1 MKLKLWSDTWFIWNA
16 IHQKELSFRKQQ
28 SRMCMLWLVNF
39 QIRSIPLCVGAHTC
53 ICFLISIKYDGFD
66 LSFFFKENT
75 HFTYSLLRLL
85 LSRKI
90 IHISLSLILLANKLM
105 ELRSYFMCIDGKSS
119 NKNGSKLFLDLPL
132 EFISEILIMYWV
144 NSIIQRHTS
153 FTIQTLV
160 PCRVQGQYNSISI
173 W

>member
-1 MKLKLWSDTWFIWNA
+1 MIYLK
-16 IHQKELSFRKQQ
+16 
-28 SRMCMLWLVNF
+28 C
-39 QIRSIPLCVGAHTC
+39 HTSKG
-53 ICFLISIKYDGFD
+53 IIISETTVEDVYVCFGSLISKSVPFLCALARILIYVSLFQSNMMDSTWVFSSKKTF
-66 LSFFFKENT
+66 SFYVFAFAIV
-75 HFTYSLLRLL
+75 
-85 LSRKI
+85 I
-90 IHISLSLILLANKLM
+90 ITKNNSYLSLSLILLANKLM

-132 EFISEILIMYWV
+132 EFISETLIMYWV